1 MSTDL
6 TFMSMSRQ
14 GTATVKKDEYKIGE
28 VSKDGKLKSL
38 SEDDKQDTS
47 DEMKVTAVASQD
59 EWTDD
64 LGRDDEDD
72 DGVEHVDYF
81 A

>member
-14 GTATVKKDEYKIGE
+14 GKATVRKEDYKIGE
-28 VSKDGKLKSL
+28 VSKDGKLKPL
-38 SEDDKQDTS
+38 NEDDKQDPA

-64 LGRDDEDD
+64 LGRDDDDD
-72 DGVEHVDYF
+72 DGIEHVDYF